1 MYPCIRLL
9 KILYLKGYEMTHF
22 FSLLLSFKVSLIMNK
37 VSFYS
42 TLKKKRKDKN
52 FVNSLISAIQE

>member
-1 MYPCIRLL
+1 
-9 KILYLKGYEMTHF
+9 MTHF